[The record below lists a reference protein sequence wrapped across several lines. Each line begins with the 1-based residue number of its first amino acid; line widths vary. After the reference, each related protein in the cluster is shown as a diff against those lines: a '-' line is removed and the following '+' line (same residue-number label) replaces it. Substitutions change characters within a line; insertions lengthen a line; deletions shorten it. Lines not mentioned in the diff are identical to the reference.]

1 MKNRDIL
8 NSYLAPGKPQ
18 VPMEENIT
26 HLLFM
31 IFGKQILFVLAV
43 FFQIFGRFL
52 LMRGYKSGKNLRR
65 INFNAVEI
73 LILFIVYNTRDK
85 VK

>member
-1 MKNRDIL
+1 
-8 NSYLAPGKPQ
+8 
-18 VPMEENIT
+18 
-26 HLLFM
+26 
-31 IFGKQILFVLAV
+31 
-43 FFQIFGRFL
+43 
-52 LMRGYKSGKNLRR
+52 MRGYKSGKNLRR